1 MALQYIN
8 EHLKSLQKDLK
19 MSLKLQ
25 KAAAGLAG
33 LFANGNEFLYYADS
47 RQETENMQAV
57 MARDN
62 TSRFLL
68 LSSPE
73 NAGAFA
79 RFEGE
84 CVRGNGIFVKKAPLT
99 EKNAA
104 VLRQVFPWTG
114 PVPVLNKKCS
124 FGCGDR
130 LGLATAAHAEL
141 FKKYDVFPVFAQQ
154 SIRELTLTTRTYRS
168 VIDDATFQ
176 VFQAGYTGGY
186 GADGDHLKSFE
197 HIDMALE
204 VGVTMLT
211 LDLSDQ
217 LHPEFAEISG
227 PALEKAYASCP
238 AAVREECEKLY
249 LAGPIRLKTSALCF
263 TKEELMRCVL
273 IYTDAMDFAAK
284 VGERLRRHGAGKV
297 DLEISVDETS
307 APTLPEHHYF
317 VANELKRRQ
326 VTFASLAP
334 RFIGEFQKGIDYIGD
349 LKEFRKQFGQHVE
362 IADFFGTYKVSVHSG
377 SDKFSAFPVI
387 GELTRGHFHLKTA
400 GTSWLEAVE
409 AIAYA
414 EPGLFREIY
423 TKAFAALPA
432 ALKLYHITADFSV
445 LPREETLTDAQLPE
459 LLKCVPGRQLLHITY
474 GAMLGEDPQMHDKIY
489 RALFVHEDE
498 YRKQLEE
505 HFRKHIELLG
515 IPVR

>member
-1 MALQYIN
+1 MSFNLKPVASEIAAL
-8 EHLKSLQKDLK
+8 
-19 MSLKLQ
+19 
-25 KAAAGLAG
+25 
-33 LFANGNEFLYYADS
+33 FPNGSEFKFYADS
-47 RQETENMQAV
+47 YQKTDKLTAM
-57 MARDN
+57 MARDSQ
-62 TSRFLL
+62 SRFLL
-68 LSSPE
+68 LCAKE
-73 NAGAFA
+73 NAGGFA
-79 RFEGE
+79 AFEGE
-84 CVRGNGIFVKKAPLT
+84 CAAGKDFTAKKAPLT

-104 VLRQVFPWTG
+104 ALRKVFTWTA
-114 PVPVLNKKCS
+114 PVPVLHKKCS

-130 LGLATAAHAEL
+130 LGLATSAHAEL
-141 FKKYDVFPVFAQQ
+141 FKKYNAFPVFAQQ
-154 SIRELTLTTRTYRS
+154 SIRELVLTKRTYRS

-204 VGVTMLT
+204 TGVTMLT
-211 LDLSDQ
+211 LDLSDE
-217 LHPEFAEISG
+217 LHPAFAETSG
-227 PALEKAYASCP
+227 AELEKAYAAVP
-238 AAVREECEKLY
+238 EAVRAECEKIY
-249 LAGPIRLKTSALCF
+249 LAGPIKLKSSTLQF

-273 IYTDAMDFAAK
+273 IYTDAMNFAAK
-284 VGERLRRHGAGKV
+284 VGERLRQHGAGKV

-326 VTFASLAP
+326 VVFASLAP

-377 SDKFSAFPVI
+377 SDKFSAFPII
-387 GELTRGHFHLKTA
+387 GELTGGHFHLKTA

-409 AIAYA
+409 AISYA
-414 EPGLFREIY
+414 DPKLFREIY

-445 LPREETLTDAQLPE
+445 LPKEETLTDAQLPD

-474 GAMLGEDPQMHDKIY
+474 GAMLGDDPQMHDKIY
-489 RALFVHEDE
+489 RALFVYEEE
-498 YRKQLEE
+498 YQKQLDE
-505 HFRKHIELLG
+505 HFRKHLDKLG
-515 IPVR
+515 IKADK

>member
-1 MALQYIN
+1 MSFNLKPVAAEIAAL
-8 EHLKSLQKDLK
+8 
-19 MSLKLQ
+19 
-25 KAAAGLAG
+25 
-33 LFANGNEFLYYADS
+33 FPNGNEFKFYADS
-47 RQETENMQAV
+47 YQKTDKLTAM
-57 MARDN
+57 MARDSQ
-62 TSRFLL
+62 SRFLL
-68 LSSPE
+68 LCAKE
-73 NAGAFA
+73 NAGDFAAFD
-79 RFEGE
+79 GE
-84 CVRGNGIFVKKAPLT
+84 CAAGKDFIAKKAPLT

-104 VLRQVFPWTG
+104 ALRKAFPWTA
-114 PVPVLNKKCS
+114 PVPVLHKKCS

-130 LGLATAAHAEL
+130 LGLATSAHAEL
-141 FKKYDVFPVFAQQ
+141 FKKYNAFPVFAQQ
-154 SIRELTLTTRTYRS
+154 SIRELNLTKRTYRS

-204 VGVTMLT
+204 TGVTMLT
-211 LDLSDQ
+211 LDLSDE
-217 LHPEFAEISG
+217 LHPAFADVSG
-227 PALEKAYASCP
+227 AELEKAYAGCP
-238 AAVREECEKLY
+238 AEVRAECEKIY
-249 LAGPIRLKTSALCF
+249 LAGPIKLKTSTLNF
-263 TKEELMRCVL
+263 SKEELMRCVL
-273 IYTDAMDFAAK
+273 IYTDAMNFAAK
-284 VGERLRRHGAGKV
+284 VGERLRQHGAGKV

-326 VTFASLAP
+326 VVFASLAP

-377 SDKFSAFPVI
+377 SDKFSAFPII
-387 GELTRGHFHLKTA
+387 GELTGGHFHLKTA

-409 AIAYA
+409 AISYA
-414 EPGLFREIY
+414 DPKLFREIY

-445 LPREETLTDAQLPE
+445 LPKEETLTDAQLPD

-474 GAMLGEDPQMHDKIY
+474 GAMLGDDPVMHDKIY
-489 RALFVHEDE
+489 RALFIHEEE
-498 YRKQLEE
+498 YQKQLDE
-505 HFRKHIELLG
+505 HFRKHLDKLG
-515 IPVR
+515 IKADK

>member
-1 MALQYIN
+1 MSFNLKPVAAEIAAL
-8 EHLKSLQKDLK
+8 
-19 MSLKLQ
+19 
-25 KAAAGLAG
+25 
-33 LFANGNEFLYYADS
+33 FPNGNEFKFYADS
-47 RQETENMQAV
+47 YQKTDKLTAM
-57 MARDN
+57 MARDSQ
-62 TSRFLL
+62 SRFLL
-68 LSSPE
+68 LCAKE
-73 NAGAFA
+73 NAGDFAAFD
-79 RFEGE
+79 GE
-84 CVRGNGIFVKKAPLT
+84 CAAGKDFTAKKAPLT

-104 VLRQVFPWTG
+104 ALRKAFPWTA
-114 PVPVLNKKCS
+114 PVPVLHKKCS

-130 LGLATAAHAEL
+130 LGLATSAHAEL
-141 FKKYDVFPVFAQQ
+141 FKKYNAFPVFAQQ
-154 SIRELTLTTRTYRS
+154 SIRELILTKRTYRS

-204 VGVTMLT
+204 TGVTMLT
-211 LDLSDQ
+211 LDLSDE
-217 LHPEFAEISG
+217 LHPAFAETSG
-227 PALEKAYASCP
+227 AELEKAYAAVP
-238 AAVREECEKLY
+238 ADVRSECEKIY
-249 LAGPIRLKTSALCF
+249 LAGPIKLKSSTLQF

-273 IYTDAMDFAAK
+273 IYTDAMNFAAK
-284 VGERLRRHGAGKV
+284 VGERLRQHGAGKV

-326 VTFASLAP
+326 VVFASLAP

-377 SDKFSAFPVI
+377 SDKFSAFPII
-387 GELTRGHFHLKTA
+387 GELTGGHFHLKTA

-409 AIAYA
+409 AISFANHT
-414 EPGLFREIY
+414 PIPEIY

-445 LPREETLTDAQLPE
+445 LPKEETLTDAQLPD

-474 GAMLGEDPQMHDKIY
+474 GAMLGDDPVMHDKIY
-489 RALFVHEDE
+489 RALFVHEEE
-498 YRKQLEE
+498 YQKQLDE
-505 HFRKHIELLG
+505 HFRKHLDKLG
-515 IPVR
+515 IKADK

>member
-1 MALQYIN
+1 
-8 EHLKSLQKDLK
+8 
-19 MSLKLQ
+19 MSYKLQ
-25 KAAAGLAG
+25 KVSAEIAG
-33 LFANGNEFLYYADS
+33 LFPNGNEFLFYADS
-47 RQETENMQAV
+47 CQKADNLTAV

-62 TSRFLL
+62 QSRFLL
-68 LSSPE
+68 LSSKD

-79 RFEGE
+79 AFDGE
-84 CVRGNGIFVKKAPLT
+84 VVSGNGIYAKKAMLT

-104 VLRQVFPWTG
+104 ALRKVFPWTA
-114 PVPVLNKKCS
+114 PVPVLHKKCS

-130 LGLATAAHAEL
+130 LGLATSAHAEL
-141 FKKYDVFPVFAQQ
+141 FKKYNAFPVFAQQ
-154 SIRELTLTTRTYRS
+154 SIRELNLTKRTYRS
-168 VIDDATFQ
+168 VIDDASFQ
-176 VFQAGYTGGY
+176 VFQAGYTGGF

-197 HIDMALE
+197 HIDMALD

-211 LDLSDQ
+211 LDLSDE
-217 LHPEFAEISG
+217 LHPAFADVSG
-227 PALEKAYASCP
+227 AELEKAYAACP
-238 AAVREECEKLY
+238 ADVRAVCEKIY
-249 LAGPIRLKTSALCF
+249 LAGPIQLKTSVLNF

-273 IYTDAMDFAAK
+273 IYTDAMNFAAK
-284 VGERLRRHGAGKV
+284 VGERLRQHGAGKV

-317 VANELKRRQ
+317 VANELKRRG
-326 VTFASLAP
+326 VVFASLAP

-349 LKEFRKQFGQHVE
+349 LKEFRRQFGQHVE
-362 IADFFGTYKVSVHSG
+362 IADFFGSYKVSVHSG
-377 SDKFSAFPVI
+377 SDKFSAFPII
-387 GELTRGHFHLKTA
+387 GELTGGHFHLKTA

-409 AIAYA
+409 AISYA
-414 EPGLFREIY
+414 DPKLFREIY

-445 LPREETLTDAQLPE
+445 LPKEETLTDAQLPD

-489 RALFVHEDE
+489 RALFVHEEE
-498 YRKQLEE
+498 YQKQLDE

-515 IPVR
+515 IPSR

>member
-1 MALQYIN
+1 
-8 EHLKSLQKDLK
+8 
-19 MSLKLQ
+19 MSLKLV
-25 KAAAGLAG
+25 KVAAETAD
-33 LFANGNEFLYYADS
+33 LFSNGSEFFFYEDS
-47 RQETENMQAV
+47 PKSAASFDAM
-57 MARDN
+57 MARD
-62 TSRFLL
+62 SKERFLL
-68 LSSPE
+68 LTAKE
-73 NAGAFA
+73 NAGDFA
-79 RFEGE
+79 AFEGE
-84 CVRGNGIFVKKAPLT
+84 MVSGNGIFAKKASLT

-104 VLRQVFPWTG
+104 VLRKVFPWTA

-130 LGLATAAHAEL
+130 LGLASAAHAEL
-141 FKKYDVFPVFAQQ
+141 FKKYEAFPVFAQQ
-154 SIRELTLTTRTYRS
+154 SIRELTLTKRTYRS
-168 VIDDATFQ
+168 VIDDATFL

-211 LDLSDQ
+211 LDLSDE
-217 LHPEFAEISG
+217 LHPAFADCCICEV
-227 PALEKAYASCP
+227 EKAYNALS
-238 AAVREECEKLY
+238 ADIRESMEKLY
-249 LAGPIRLKTSALCF
+249 LSAPVQLKSSKIEF

-284 VGERLRRHGAGKV
+284 VGAKLEAHGAGKV

-317 VANELKRRQ
+317 VANELKRRN

-349 LKEFRKQFGQHVE
+349 LAEFRKQFGQHVE
-362 IADFFGTYKVSVHSG
+362 IADFFGSYKLSVHSG
-377 SDKFSAFPVI
+377 SDKFSAFPII
-387 GELTRGHFHLKTA
+387 GELTNGHFHLKTA

-409 AIAYA
+409 AISFAD
-414 EPGLFREIY
+414 PKLFREIY
-423 TKAFAALPA
+423 NKAFDALPA

-445 LPREETLTDAQLPE
+445 LPKEETLSDDQLPE

-474 GAMLGEDPQMHDKIY
+474 GAMLGEDPDMHNKIY
-489 RALFVHEDE
+489 RALFVHEEE
-498 YRKQLEE
+498 YNKQLDE
-505 HFRKHIELLG
+505 HFEKHIKLLG
-515 IPVR
+515 IPAK

>member
-1 MALQYIN
+1 MSYKLQNVPAETAALFPNGKDFMYYTD
-8 EHLKSLQKDLK
+8 SLQKNQY
-19 MSLKLQ
+19 LQ
-25 KAAAGLAG
+25 AC
-33 LFANGNEFLYYADS
+33 
-47 RQETENMQAV
+47 
-57 MARDN
+57 MARDKE
-62 TSRFLL
+62 SRFLL
-68 LSSPE
+68 LSSAA
-73 NAGAFA
+73 NSGDFA
-79 RFEGE
+79 AFEGE
-84 CVRGNGIFVKKAPLT
+84 CVSGKGVFVKKAPLT

-104 VLRQVFPWTG
+104 ALRKAFPWTA

-130 LGLATAAHAEL
+130 LGLATSAHAQL
-141 FKKYDVFPVFAQQ
+141 FKKYDAFPVFAQQ
-154 SIRELTLTTRTYRS
+154 SIRELNLTKRTYRS

-197 HIDMALE
+197 HIDMALD

-211 LDLSDQ
+211 LDLSDE
-217 LHPEFAEISG
+217 LHPAFADVSG
-227 PALEKAYASCP
+227 AELEKAYAGCP
-238 AAVREECEKLY
+238 ADVRAECEKVY
-249 LAGPIRLKTSALCF
+249 LAGPIELKTSTLNF

-273 IYTDAMDFAAK
+273 IYTDAMNFAAK
-284 VGERLRRHGAGKV
+284 VGERLRQHGAGKV

-317 VANELKRRQ
+317 VANELKRRG
-326 VTFASLAP
+326 VVFASLAP

-349 LKEFRKQFGQHVE
+349 LKEFRRQFGQHVE

-377 SDKFSAFPVI
+377 SDKFSAFPII
-387 GELTRGHFHLKTA
+387 GELTGGHFHLKTA

-414 EPGLFREIY
+414 DPKLFREIY
-423 TKAFAALPA
+423 TKAFDALPA

-445 LPREETLTDAQLPE
+445 LPKENTLTDAQLPD

-474 GAMLGEDPQMHDKIY
+474 GAMLGEDQQMHEKIY
-489 RALFVHEDE
+489 RALFVHEEE
-498 YRKQLEE
+498 YQKQLDE
-505 HFRKHIELLG
+505 HFRKHIEKLG
-515 IPVR
+515 IPAK

>member
-1 MALQYIN
+1 
-8 EHLKSLQKDLK
+8 
-19 MSLKLQ
+19 MSYKLE
-25 KAAAGLAG
+25 KVPAEISA
-33 LFANGNEFLYYADS
+33 LFANGQEFMCYTDS
-47 RQETENMQAV
+47 RQEAAGLRAC

-62 TSRFLL
+62 ASKFLL
-68 LSSPE
+68 LAAKE

-79 RFEGE
+79 AFEGE
-84 CVRGNGIFVKKAPLT
+84 TVSGNGIFAKKAPLT

-104 VLRQVFPWTG
+104 ALRQAFPWTA
-114 PVPVLNKKCS
+114 PVPVLHKKCS

-130 LGLATAAHAEL
+130 LGLATSAHAQL
-141 FKKYDVFPVFAQQ
+141 FKKYNAFPVFAQQ
-154 SIRELTLTTRTYRS
+154 SIRELTLTKRTFRS
-168 VIDDATFQ
+168 VIDDASFQ
-176 VFQAGYTGGY
+176 VFQAGYTGGF

-197 HIDMALE
+197 HIDGALKD
-204 VGVTMLT
+204 GVTMLT
-211 LDLSDQ
+211 LDLSDE
-217 LHPEFAEISG
+217 LHPAFAEVSG
-227 PALEKAYASCP
+227 AELEKAYAAVP
-238 AAVREECEKLY
+238 AEVRAECEKIY
-249 LAGPIRLKTSALCF
+249 LAGPIRLKASTLNF

-273 IYTDAMDFAAK
+273 IYTDAMNFAAK
-284 VGERLRRHGAGKV
+284 VDERLRQHGAGKV

-317 VANELKRRQ
+317 VANELKRRN
-326 VTFASLAP
+326 VVFASLAP

-387 GELTRGHFHLKTA
+387 GELTHGHFHLKTA

-409 AIAYA
+409 AISYA
-414 EPGLFREIY
+414 DPKLFREIY

-445 LPREETLTDAQLPE
+445 LPKEETLSDAQLPE

-474 GAMLGEDPQMHDKIY
+474 GAMLGEDQQMHDKIY
-489 RALFVHEDE
+489 RALFVHEEE
-498 YRKQLEE
+498 YQKQLDE
-505 HFRKHIELLG
+505 HFRKHIEQLG
-515 IPVR
+515 IPAK

>member
-1 MALQYIN
+1 MSFNLKPVAAEIAAL
-8 EHLKSLQKDLK
+8 
-19 MSLKLQ
+19 
-25 KAAAGLAG
+25 
-33 LFANGNEFLYYADS
+33 FPNGNEFKFYADS
-47 RQETENMQAV
+47 YQKTDKLTAM
-57 MARDN
+57 MARDSQ
-62 TSRFLL
+62 SRFLL
-68 LSSPE
+68 LCAKE
-73 NAGAFA
+73 NAGDFAAFD
-79 RFEGE
+79 GE
-84 CVRGNGIFVKKAPLT
+84 CAAGKDFTAKKAPLT

-104 VLRQVFPWTG
+104 ALRKAFPWTA
-114 PVPVLNKKCS
+114 PVPVLHKKCS

-130 LGLATAAHAEL
+130 LGLATSAHAEL
-141 FKKYDVFPVFAQQ
+141 FKKYNAFPVFAQQ
-154 SIRELTLTTRTYRS
+154 SIRELILTKRTYRS

-204 VGVTMLT
+204 TGVTMLT
-211 LDLSDQ
+211 LDLSDE
-217 LHPEFAEISG
+217 LHPAFAETSG
-227 PALEKAYASCP
+227 AELEKAYAAVP
-238 AAVREECEKLY
+238 ADVRSECEKIY
-249 LAGPIRLKTSALCF
+249 LAGPIKLKSSTLQF

-273 IYTDAMDFAAK
+273 IYTDAMNFAAK
-284 VGERLRRHGAGKV
+284 VGERLRQHGAGKV

-326 VTFASLAP
+326 VVFASLAP

-377 SDKFSAFPVI
+377 SDKFSAFPII
-387 GELTRGHFHLKTA
+387 GELTGGHFHLKTA

-409 AIAYA
+409 AISYA
-414 EPGLFREIY
+414 DPKLFREIY

-445 LPREETLTDAQLPE
+445 LPKEETLTDAQLPD

-474 GAMLGEDPQMHDKIY
+474 GAMLGDDQQMHDKIY
-489 RALFVHEDE
+489 RALFVHEAE
-498 YRKQLEE
+498 YQKQLDE
-505 HFRKHIELLG
+505 HFRKHLDKLG
-515 IPVR
+515 IKADK

>member
-1 MALQYIN
+1 MSFNLKPVAAEIAAL
-8 EHLKSLQKDLK
+8 
-19 MSLKLQ
+19 
-25 KAAAGLAG
+25 
-33 LFANGNEFLYYADS
+33 FPNGNEFKFYADS
-47 RQETENMQAV
+47 YQKTDKLTAM
-57 MARDN
+57 MARDSQ
-62 TSRFLL
+62 SRFLL
-68 LSSPE
+68 LCAGE
-73 NAGAFA
+73 NAGDFAAFD
-79 RFEGE
+79 GE
-84 CVRGNGIFVKKAPLT
+84 CAAGKDFTAKKAPLT

-104 VLRQVFPWTG
+104 ALRKAFPWTA
-114 PVPVLNKKCS
+114 PVPVLHKKCS

-130 LGLATAAHAEL
+130 LGLATSAHAEL
-141 FKKYDVFPVFAQQ
+141 FKKYNAFPVFAQQ
-154 SIRELTLTTRTYRS
+154 SIRELILTKRTYRS

-204 VGVTMLT
+204 TGVTMLT
-211 LDLSDQ
+211 LDLSDE
-217 LHPEFAEISG
+217 LHPAFAETSG
-227 PALEKAYASCP
+227 AELEKAYAAVP
-238 AAVREECEKLY
+238 ATVRAECEKIY
-249 LAGPIRLKTSALCF
+249 LAGPIKLKSSTLQF

-273 IYTDAMDFAAK
+273 IYTDAMNFAAK
-284 VGERLRRHGAGKV
+284 VGERLRQHGAGKV

-326 VTFASLAP
+326 VVFASLAP

-377 SDKFSAFPVI
+377 SDKFSAFPII
-387 GELTRGHFHLKTA
+387 GELTGGHFHLKTA

-414 EPGLFREIY
+414 DPKLFREIY

-445 LPREETLTDAQLPE
+445 LPKEETLTDAQLPD

-474 GAMLGEDPQMHDKIY
+474 GAMLGDDPVMHDKIY
-489 RALFVHEDE
+489 RALFVHEEE
-498 YRKQLEE
+498 YQKQLDE
-505 HFRKHIELLG
+505 HFRKHLDKLG
-515 IPVR
+515 IKADK

>member
-1 MALQYIN
+1 
-8 EHLKSLQKDLK
+8 
-19 MSLKLQ
+19 MSFKLQ
-25 KAAAGLAG
+25 KVPAETAN
-33 LFANGNEFLYYADS
+33 LFPNGKDFLYYADS
-47 RQETENMQAV
+47 LQKISGLQAC
-57 MARDN
+57 MARDLE
-62 TSRFLL
+62 SRFLL
-68 LSSPE
+68 LVSAE
-73 NAGAFA
+73 NSGAFA
-79 RFEGE
+79 AFEGE
-84 CVRGNGIFVKKAPLT
+84 CVSGNGVFAKKAPLT

-104 VLRQVFPWTG
+104 ALRKVFPWTA
-114 PVPVLNKKCS
+114 PVPVLHKKCS

-130 LGLATAAHAEL
+130 LGLATSAHAEL
-141 FKKYDVFPVFAQQ
+141 FKKYNAFPVFAQQ
-154 SIRELTLTTRTYRS
+154 SIRELNLTKRTYRS
-168 VIDDATFQ
+168 VIDDASFQ
-176 VFQAGYTGGY
+176 VFQAGYTGGF

-211 LDLSDQ
+211 LDLSDE
-217 LHPEFAEISG
+217 LHPAFADVSG
-227 PALEKAYASCP
+227 AELEKAYAGCP
-238 AAVREECEKLY
+238 AEVRAECEKLY
-249 LAGPIRLKTSALCF
+249 LSGPIRLKTSTLNF

-273 IYTDAMDFAAK
+273 IYTDAMNFAAK
-284 VGERLRRHGAGKV
+284 VSERLRQHGAGKV

-317 VANELKRRQ
+317 VASELKRRQ
-326 VTFASLAP
+326 VVFASLAP

-377 SDKFSAFPVI
+377 SDKFSAFPII
-387 GELTRGHFHLKTA
+387 GELTGGHFHLKTA

-414 EPGLFREIY
+414 DPKLFREIY

-445 LPREETLTDAQLPE
+445 LPKEETLTDAQLPD

-474 GAMLGEDPQMHDKIY
+474 GAMLGEDPAMHDKIY
-489 RALFVHEDE
+489 RALFVHEEE
-498 YRKQLEE
+498 YQKQLDE

-515 IPVR
+515 IPAR